1 MTCDLC
7 IHKIQFFRWSR
18 TMFKKFNKDEKGACL
33 ELAYC
38 KLSNKSDIKTIVSI
52 SNIPFSQPDSLYVDF
67 AFIKDFINQYDDIFT
82 GGTYN
87 NLKSGPVDV
96 CGLNYYNPD
105 LTNQIINKIKEQ
117 KPQKFEVV
125 LNWLG
130 N

>member
-67 AFIKDFINQYDDIFT
+67 AFIEDFINQYDDIFT

>member
-38 KLSNKSDIKTIVSI
+38 KLSNKSDIKTIVSV

-67 AFIKDFINQYDDIFT
+67 CLY
-82 GGTYN
+82 
-87 NLKSGPVDV
+87 
-96 CGLNYYNPD
+96 
-105 LTNQIINKIKEQ
+105 
-117 KPQKFEVV
+117 
-125 LNWLG
+125 
-130 N
+130 